1 MISISELSRDEL
13 ISSFQFHAL
22 EEALV
27 DLKRR
32 LGTIRWPDRETALDW
47 SQSPPLAR
55 MKARPIHYASI
66 TLKGPR

>member
-32 LGTIRWPDRETALDW
+32 LGTIRWPHRERRCQGL
-47 SQSPPLAR
+47 PLAR

-66 TLKGPR
+66 TPKGPR

>member
-1 MISISELSRDEL
+1 
-13 ISSFQFHAL
+13 L

-66 TLKGPR
+66 TPKGPR